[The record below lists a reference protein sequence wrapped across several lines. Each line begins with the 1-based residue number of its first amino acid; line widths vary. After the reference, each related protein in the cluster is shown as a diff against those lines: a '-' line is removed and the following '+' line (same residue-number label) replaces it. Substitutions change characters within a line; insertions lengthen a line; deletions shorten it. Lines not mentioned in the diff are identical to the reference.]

1 MQIGASSK
9 TCFVRLSREFLLE
22 SEWAERS
29 SIEDLRLFLLQH
41 QYDELISKHWG
52 FLLWYHNS
60 KKEIPDFTWTYN
72 DKLIMT
78 SESEWM
84 NVSYSFTWSISIYIA
99 PIIRIIFPKGWKN
112 LILIT
117 YLALSFM
124 LTKHYHA
131 KVQTC
136 PLLLCHAA
144 LMSFSSSN
152 VKKVEF

>member
-1 MQIGASSK
+1 MELGTYNWYTYLTKRHFFKNRFTYPYYHHNSNQQPKCWKLLKKKIQVQIGASSK

-29 SIEDLRLFLLQH
+29 STEDLRLFLLQH

-84 NVSYSFTWSISIYIA
+84 NVSYSFTWSISIYISS
-99 PIIRIIFPKGWKN
+99 
-112 LILIT
+112 T
-117 YLALSFM
+117 Y
-124 LTKHYHA
+124 H
-131 KVQTC
+131 
-136 PLLLCHAA
+136 
-144 LMSFSSSN
+144 
-152 VKKVEF
+152 